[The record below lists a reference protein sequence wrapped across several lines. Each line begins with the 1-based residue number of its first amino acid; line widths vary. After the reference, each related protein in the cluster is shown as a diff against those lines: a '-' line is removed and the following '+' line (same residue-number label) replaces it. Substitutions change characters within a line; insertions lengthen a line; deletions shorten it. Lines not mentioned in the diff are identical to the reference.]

1 MSFLGV
7 SYLEIFTVLLVAL
20 VFLGPD
26 KMIEAGKKLG
36 KTLKE
41 FRKIASELP
50 SLEDIQQ
57 PDTLTKEFND
67 HESKSENSENSH
79 PNNDSTNN
87 LPEPDGPVAFRR
99 TQEQSQ
105 PFENGNIED
114 DSNAESNLDR

>member
-36 KTLKE
+36 KTLKDV
-41 FRKIASELP
+41 RKIASELP

-67 HESKSENSENSH
+67 HEPKSENSEIMIPLTTYLNRIDPLPLGELRNN
-79 PNNDSTNN
+79 PNH
-87 LPEPDGPVAFRR
+87 
-99 TQEQSQ
+99 
-105 PFENGNIED
+105 
-114 DSNAESNLDR
+114 

>member
-36 KTLKE
+36 KTLKDV
-41 FRKIASELP
+41 RKIASELP

-57 PDTLTKEFND
+57 PLPSGELRNNPN
-67 HESKSENSENSH
+67 HSKMK
-79 PNNDSTNN
+79 
-87 LPEPDGPVAFRR
+87 
-99 TQEQSQ
+99 
-105 PFENGNIED
+105 I
-114 DSNAESNLDR
+114 

>member
-36 KTLKE
+36 KTLKDV
-41 FRKIASELP
+41 RKIASELP

-57 PDTLTKEFND
+57 PDTLTKEFNG

-99 TQEQSQ
+99 TKEQSQ
-105 PFENGNIED
+105 PLKNENIED
-114 DSNAESNLDR
+114 NSNAESNLDR

>member
-36 KTLKE
+36 KTLKDV
-41 FRKIASELP
+41 RKIASELP

-67 HESKSENSENSH
+67 HEPKSENSENSH